1 MDTNCPLSITLA
13 NEEREK
19 GYEGQRFRIFYSN
32 ELHAIFTILKN
43 NKSHVKL
50 ICLNFDMLTLSLFI

>member
-19 GYEGQRFRIFYSN
+19 EYEGQRFRIFYSN
-32 ELHAIFTILKN
+32 
-43 NKSHVKL
+43 
-50 ICLNFDMLTLSLFI
+50 